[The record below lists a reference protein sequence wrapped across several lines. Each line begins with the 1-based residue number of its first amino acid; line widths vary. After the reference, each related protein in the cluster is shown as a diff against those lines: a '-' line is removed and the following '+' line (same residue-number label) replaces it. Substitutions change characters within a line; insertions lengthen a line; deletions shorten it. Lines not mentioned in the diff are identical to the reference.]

1 MKIEINLKRE
11 ENESLNNYI
20 FKNCYKISF
29 INMCKYRINCEKNLL
44 KILNKL
50 LNNNEYKD
58 EDEKKYLIDKI
69 KESKNYIKKDSEFL
83 NNYINKV
90 NNNENKNEE

>member
-1 MKIEINLKRE
+1 MKIEINLKRK
-11 ENESLNNYI
+11 ENESLDNYVYRN
-20 FKNCYKISF
+20 FSKIGF
-29 INMCKYRINCEKNLL
+29 INMYKHTINCEKDYL
-44 KILNKL
+44 KL
-50 LNNNEYKD
+50 LNNLLKNKLYNS

-90 NNNENKNEE
+90 NNNENKKL